1 MAQSERPFP
10 ISKDILDTVNSFS
23 WFLMD
28 SSWMLQEKEISLT
41 MILPTILSAILLC
54 YIEKRKTLIF
64 INIAILSWICMN
76 VSWMFSDIMGVT
88 SYLTIAKVFFGVG
101 VVFIL
106 MAIITSE
113 NVSDT
118 FSHFKR
124 FRLKTFRR
132 PESRDN

>member
-1 MAQSERPFP
+1 MNENERSGL

-28 SSWMLQEKEISLT
+28 ASWMLQEKEISIA
-41 MILPTILSAILLC
+41 MILPTIISAIFLC
-54 YIEKRKTLIF
+54 FIEKRKALTC

-76 VSWMFSDIMGVT
+76 ISWMFSDI
-88 SYLTIAKVFFGVG
+88 LALPVFFTLAKCFFALGVS
-101 VVFIL
+101 FIIL
-106 MAIITSE
+106 SIIASE

-124 FRLKTFRR
+124 FRIKSFKR
-132 PESRDN
+132 

>member
-1 MAQSERPFP
+1 MNENEKSGL

-28 SSWMLQEKEISLT
+28 ASWMLQEKEISIA
-41 MILPTILSAILLC
+41 MIFPTIISALLLC
-54 YIEKRKTLIF
+54 FVEKRKALTC

-76 VSWMFSDIMGVT
+76 ISWMFSDI
-88 SYLTIAKVFFGVG
+88 LALPVFFTLAKCFFGLGVS
-101 VVFIL
+101 FIIL
-106 MAIITSE
+106 SIITSE

-124 FRLKTFRR
+124 FRIKSFKR
-132 PESRDN
+132 